1 MTVPHPLGGI
11 PPSAV
16 GALAAPALDEIERL
30 LTNGASGADSSAAP
44 TATPAEG
51 EPAERLDL
59 PADPRGLHE
68 AVIARGWSDG
78 LPVVPPTPELVAGM
92 LAYSDRDPLE
102 VLGVLP
108 PGHGLVTVEAVAVN
122 ATMAG
127 CEPRV
132 FPVVLAAVQALLE
145 ESHNVAGLNA
155 TTHPVA
161 EVIVVSGPIARELG
175 IHSGGGCFGPTFPA
189 NASIGRAIRLVLL
202 NIGGA
207 QPGRGDSA
215 TQGTPAKLGLCF
227 AEHDEANPWAPFHVT
242 RGLAASASAVTVL
255 GNEGPHNIRDG
266 DSNTGEG
273 LLQTIAGAMSQPGSN
288 NILNRGAPLLA
299 LCPEHAALLAGDGWT
314 RERVQAYL
322 FEHARYPAGRLSP
335 ELRRAIAVRTV
346 PEGEVPDAAQ
356 ERYDDDVMLQVAD
369 APETIQIVVAGG
381 AGKHS
386 AWMPSW
392 GHLSRP
398 ITVAIADRDGRPVA
412 SVEELRR

>member
-1 MTVPHPLGGI
+1 
-11 PPSAV
+11 
-16 GALAAPALDEIERL
+16 
-30 LTNGASGADSSAAP
+30 
-44 TATPAEG
+44 
-51 EPAERLDL
+51 
-59 PADPRGLHE
+59 
-68 AVIARGWSDG
+68 
-78 LPVVPPTPELVAGM
+78 M
-92 LAYSDRDPLE
+92 LAYSDRDPLD

-127 CEPRV
+127 SEPRA
-132 FPVVLAAVQALLE
+132 FPVVLAVVQALLDE
-145 ESHNVAGLNA
+145 AHNVAGLNA

-175 IHSGGGCFGPTFPA
+175 IYSGSGCFGPTFPA
-189 NASIGRAIRLVLL
+189 NASIGRAVRLVLL

-207 QPGRGDSA
+207 RPGRGDSA

-227 AEHDEANPWAPFHVT
+227 AEHEAANPWEPFHVA
-242 RGLAASASAVTVL
+242 RGLDASTSAVTVF

-266 DSNTGEG
+266 DSNSGEG

-299 LCPEHAALLAGDGWT
+299 VCPEHAALLADDGWT

-346 PEGEVPDAAQ
+346 PEGEVPDAAH
-356 ERYDDDVMLQVAD
+356 ERYDDDVMLPIAD
-369 APETIQIVVAGG
+369 APETIHIVVAGG

-392 GHLSRP
+392 GRLSRP
-398 ITVAIADRDGRPVA
+398 VSVPIADRGGRPLA
-412 SVEELRR
+412 SVEDLRR